1 MTYTGDVTVG
11 GPEQVRELDALTI
24 RKLAVGPMANNVYLL
39 TCHAQG
45 AQILVDPAA
54 DSDALL
60 EFVRSGSG
68 SARLELIVVTHRHAD
83 HIGALES
90 LVTVTGAPL
99 AAGAEDAQH
108 IQEQTQT
115 DVAKRLVDG
124 DVITFGACELKV
136 INLRGH
142 TPGSIALAYHD
153 PAGDTHLFS
162 GDSLFPGGV
171 GKTAS
176 AEDFASLLD
185 DVQTRIFDR
194 FDDQTWVYPGHGS
207 DTTLGAERPALAQW
221 RDRGW

>member
-11 GPEQVRELDALTI
+11 GAEQVRELEALTI
-24 RKLAVGPMANNVYLL
+24 RKLAVGSMANNVYLL

-45 AQILVDPAA
+45 AQILIDPAD

-60 EFVRSGSG
+60 ELVRSGSG
-68 SARLELIVVTHRHAD
+68 SARLDLVVVSHRHAD

-90 LVTVTGAPL
+90 LVTVTGAPV

-108 IQEQTQT
+108 IQDQTETQVT
-115 DVAKRLVDG
+115 NRLIDG
-124 DVITFGACELKV
+124 DVLSFGGCKLDV
-136 INLRGH
+136 IQLRGH
-142 TPGSIALAYHD
+142 TPGSIALAYHE

-171 GKTAS
+171 GKTTS
-176 AEDFASLLD
+176 AEDFTSLLD
-185 DVQTRIFDR
+185 DVQRRIFDR
-194 FDDQTWVYPGHGS
+194 FDDRTWVYPGHGA
-207 DTTLGAERPALAQW
+207 DTTLGAERPGLAHW